1 MALDQKKYKIFTKQ
15 IYNHIIDDQG
25 ENYLF
30 NPSKIH
36 KEITDDEFLQILTQR
51 VTNTDKIRLS
61 FMVYLYDL
69 EGGID
74 QSVNDVLNQF
84 TLIESMIFSELGS
97 RYFTCPECQG
107 NGAFDCNE
115 CDTNGE
121 STCDLCDGSGED
133 ETGDPCYGCNG
144 DGGVTCGNCSGS
156 GLENCNECGG
166 SGEVESEDS
175 FWEKKLLITYTLND
189 ELRNLK
195 LGTSLSSE
203 ESDEIESPPSI
214 NQIKI
219 LDSDVPYND
228 PFQEYDIDEKNPDS
242 IWVVISVR

>member
-69 EGGID
+69 EGDVD

-84 TLIESMIFSELGS
+84 TIIESMIFSELGS
-97 RYFTCPECQG
+97 GYFTCPECQG

-133 ETGDPCYGCNG
+133 ETGDHEYSTKVECNRVTITKSG
-144 DGGVTCGNCSGS
+144 TGGIYDND
-156 GLENCNECGG
+156 
-166 SGEVESEDS
+166 SEFFNDS
-175 FWEKKLLITYTLND
+175 DFD
-189 ELRNLK
+189 EL
-195 LGTSLSSE
+195 T
-203 ESDEIESPPSI
+203 
-214 NQIKI
+214 KI
-219 LDSDVPYND
+219 ADDFKGRLTTAAMK
-228 PFQEYDIDEKNPDS
+228 I
-242 IWVVISVR
+242 

>member
-1 MALDQKKYKIFTKQ
+1 
-15 IYNHIIDDQG
+15 
-25 ENYLF
+25 
-30 NPSKIH
+30 
-36 KEITDDEFLQILTQR
+36 
-51 VTNTDKIRLS
+51 
-61 FMVYLYDL
+61 MVYLYDL
-69 EGGID
+69 EGDVD

-84 TLIESMIFSELGS
+84 TIIESMIFSELGS
-97 RYFTCPECQG
+97 SYFTCPEWQG
-107 NGAFDCNE
+107 NWAFDCNE

-133 ETGDPCYGCNG
+133 ETGDLCYECNG

-175 FWEKKLLITYTLND
+175 FWEKKLLITHTLND

-219 LDSDVPYND
+219 LFHV
-228 PFQEYDIDEKNPDS
+228 
-242 IWVVISVR
+242 